1 MKVTNLTINMN
12 LHKIWS
18 ANKHVWTY
26 LKGDNR
32 NWVNYDY
39 SLFVVILNDIFFIS
53 QNVVEMD
60 ATAIIHSYKLL

>member
-1 MKVTNLTINMN
+1 MTNLTINMN

-18 ANKHVWTY
+18 ANIHVWTWKVTTEIEWTTITVY
-26 LKGDNR
+26 
-32 NWVNYDY
+32 
-39 SLFVVILNDIFFIS
+39 FVVILNDIFFIS